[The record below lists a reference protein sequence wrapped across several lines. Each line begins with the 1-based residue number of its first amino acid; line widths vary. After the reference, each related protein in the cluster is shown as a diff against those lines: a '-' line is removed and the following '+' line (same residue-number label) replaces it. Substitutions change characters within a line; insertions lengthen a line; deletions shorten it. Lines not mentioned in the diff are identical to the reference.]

1 MRTFCRPSFALITA
15 LFMGWLVPG
24 AALADSGQY
33 IINQN
38 QTGLNLPGVTMPNG
52 FDEIRAADGTTCRSS
67 MGGRGAY
74 LDSGVVGGGLN
85 NNSSTLSAYGRVV
98 VPMGKGP
105 PRLDC
110 DRLYQLE
117 LQRLE
122 LEVELLKRGLDPRMS
137 APTTND
143 AEWASDDGWTTGD
156 RK

>member
-1 MRTFCRPSFALITA
+1 MRTFHRSSLALSAVLFAGLP
-15 LFMGWLVPG
+15 VPG

-38 QTGLNLPGVTMPNG
+38 QTGLNLPGVAMPNG

-98 VPMGKGP
+98 VPMGRKP

-122 LEVELLKRGLDPRMS
+122 LEVKLLKRGLDPRMNEA
-137 APTTND
+137 APSD
-143 AEWASDDGWTTGD
+143 ADWASDDGWTTGD